1 MEKWKGERKGD
12 DKREGEEKKRKGGEK
27 KRGKGERERKKG
39 RKGRKRR
46 GMLGRLAS
54 RGREA
59 GEKKKV

>member
-1 MEKWKGERKGD
+1 MKWRSGKGRRKEMIRG
-12 DKREGEEKKRKGGEK
+12 KGKKRKGGEK
-27 KRGKGERERKKG
+27 KSGKGERERKKG

-59 GEKKKV
+59 GEEKKV